1 MFYSKNSGSGSGFK
15 VLIRPQVQSYLE
27 TMAIHAKKQASR
39 CADAL
44 AELGQDPFRDR
55 PGVDIK
61 RWRGPE
67 FQYRLRVGRHRFGY
81 DVRKA
86 EKIVDV
92 KRAWMK

>member
-1 MFYSKNSGSGSGFK
+1 MRNSERGLEFK
-15 VLIRPQVQSYLE
+15 VAIRPQVQTYLE
-27 TMAIHAKKQASR
+27 AMAVYAPKQATR

-44 AELGQDPFRDR
+44 AELGRDPFRDR

-81 DVRKA
+81 DVRKD

>member
-1 MFYSKNSGSGSGFK
+1 MSYSRSSERGLGFK
-15 VLIRPQVQSYLE
+15 VAIRPHVQTYLE
-27 TMAIHAKKQASR
+27 TMAIHAAKQARR

-44 AELGQDPFRDR
+44 AELGRDPFRNR

-61 RWRGPE
+61 RWCGPE

-81 DVRKA
+81 DVRKD